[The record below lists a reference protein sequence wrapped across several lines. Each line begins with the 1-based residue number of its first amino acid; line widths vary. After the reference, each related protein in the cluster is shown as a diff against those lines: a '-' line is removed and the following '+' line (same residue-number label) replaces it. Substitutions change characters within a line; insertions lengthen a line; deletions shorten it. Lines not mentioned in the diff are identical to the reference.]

1 MTAQPLARFLVDFE
15 RERTRAWAV
24 ASGPARAVEPAPE
37 ILARHR
43 DELAAARAAGREEG
57 RADERG
63 ETERVLASVKRE
75 SEAQRAEAR
84 AAWVRDQGEVF
95 ATMLTESL
103 DAIERRVTEQVAA
116 VLSDLVL
123 EAARARMVDELAA
136 ILRDLLASDRHLL
149 RIEAP
154 DDLID
159 ALRHHL
165 ASQMASIDFTA
176 TAGPDVRVAVGDAWL
191 ETRLG
196 AWRDY
201 VCAVLA

>member
-1 MTAQPLARFLVDFE
+1 MGR
-15 RERTRAWAV
+15 RERTRAGRRAGAGDPRE
-24 ASGPARAVEPAPE
+24 ASGRT
-37 ILARHR
+37 RR
-43 DELAAARAAGREEG
+43 ARAAGREEG

-154 DDLID
+154 RSDSPSADRRACAIIS
-159 ALRHHL
+159 H
-165 ASQMASIDFTA
+165 SQMASIDFTA